1 MAWVTFPRLPI
12 PSEQL
17 RPNFRVQEF
26 MGTFEQ
32 VGRFSDNFIGFMS
45 LHILDHQ
52 INSNVRLCANHSGV
66 WQNTPP
72 LRPGK
77 KSRDPSATFGTPE
90 LLQATKLSA
99 KDSQISHLWQTFCSL
114 SNPWQ
119 IFKLCCESRLGASDT
134 HSWAK
139 IYQQLSNQ
147 SSTWDHA
154 PHSLAGDVE
163 LRAGGFGFNKSQIT
177 GSSARYFCKPVLHSI
192 LVSYRKHLHLE

>member
-1 MAWVTFPRLPI
+1 
-12 PSEQL
+12 
-17 RPNFRVQEF
+17 
-26 MGTFEQ
+26 
-32 VGRFSDNFIGFMS
+32 MS

-72 LRPGK
+72 LDLAKVPGSK
-77 KSRDPSATFGTPE
+77 RNFWHTRA
-90 LLQATKLSA
+90 ATKLSA
-99 KDSQISHLWQTFCSL
+99 KDSQISHLRQTFCSL

-154 PHSLAGDVE
+154 HPIRSLGMWNCVQVLSD
-163 LRAGGFGFNKSQIT
+163 LTNLKSLINLKCNT
-177 GSSARYFCKPVLHSI
+177 IKGIDRVPKSPEFLPYSSQKSAA
-192 LVSYRKHLHLE
+192 E